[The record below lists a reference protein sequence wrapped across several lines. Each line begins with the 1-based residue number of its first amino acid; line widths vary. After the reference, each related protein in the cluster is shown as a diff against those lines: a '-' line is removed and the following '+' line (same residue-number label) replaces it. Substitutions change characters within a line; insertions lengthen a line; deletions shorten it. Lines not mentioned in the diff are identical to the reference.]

1 MMKNNSYSTTEK
13 KKEEMKNMS
22 TETEEIN
29 NMTTEK
35 KTAMKTLNWIADQC
49 GISSKLM
56 EAARWR
62 LQELMDGLERDEY
75 ERYVYPF
82 IALVNVG
89 VDVEKLKSVARKVK
103 KCRCTDSPL

>member
-1 MMKNNSYSTTEK
+1 MMKNSYPTTEK
-13 KKEEMKNMS
+13 KKEEMKNMM
-22 TETEEIN
+22 TEMN
-29 NMTTEK
+29 NTTTE
-35 KTAMKTLNWIADQC
+35 AMKTLNWIADQC

>member
-13 KKEEMKNMS
+13 KKEEMKNM
-22 TETEEIN
+22 TREMN
-29 NMTTEK
+29 NTTTEK

-89 VDVEKLKSVARKVK
+89 VDAEKLNSVARHVK
-103 KCRCTDSPL
+103 KC

>member
-1 MMKNNSYSTTEK
+1 MMKNNSYSTNEK
-13 KKEEMKNMS
+13 KKEEMMKNM
-22 TETEEIN
+22 TREMN
-29 NMTTEK
+29 NTTTEK

-49 GISSKLM
+49 GIYSELM

-89 VDVEKLKSVARKVK
+89 VDAEKLKSVARKVK
-103 KCRCTDSPL
+103 KSRCTDSPL

>member
-1 MMKNNSYSTTEK
+1 MTR
-13 KKEEMKNMS
+13 EM
-22 TETEEIN
+22 N
-29 NMTTEK
+29 NMTREM
-35 KTAMKTLNWIADQC
+35 KTSMKTLNWIADQC
-49 GISSKLM
+49 GISPDLM

>member
-13 KKEEMKNMS
+13 KKEEMKNM
-22 TETEEIN
+22 TREMN
-29 NMTTEK
+29 NTTTEK

-49 GISSKLM
+49 GISSELM

-62 LQELMDGLERDEY
+62 LQELMDGLERD
-75 ERYVYPF
+75 VYPF

>member
-13 KKEEMKNMS
+13 KKEEMKNM
-22 TETEEIN
+22 TREMN
-29 NMTTEK
+29 NTTTEK